1 MKSSQ
6 DQPRGPQ
13 HTLQDPGSASRIPVG
28 ALLDSPNSRAAS
40 LALTLREHL
49 RVAAV
54 LCAPGHQ
61 QIPQERVKGGKK
73 SGGREGSH
81 ASAAAAAA
89 AGRGVEG
96 AEQGWSRGQE
106 GGKRRAGGCAW

>member
-1 MKSSQ
+1 M
-6 DQPRGPQ
+6 
-13 HTLQDPGSASRIPVG
+13 G

-54 LCAPGHQ
+54 PCAPGHQ

-73 SGGREGSH
+73 SGGREGSE
-81 ASAAAAAA
+81 ASAAA